1 MIPFDDPSI
10 QPDGSARILP
20 PQSLE
25 AEQAVLG
32 TILLQADA
40 LMQVVEIIK
49 AGDFYRDNHRV
60 IFTAM
65 LALFDR
71 REPHDLITVST
82 LLADQSKLESA
93 GGAAYLASLTDVIP
107 FTGTLV
113 HHARLIRQKSVL
125 RQLIRTSSEL
135 AARCYDAPHDID
147 ALIDDAERTIFEIAH
162 AKSGQAFQSIGQI
175 VPVAFTRIS
184 EQAARGDA
192 ITGTATGYADLDR
205 MTAGLQPAD
214 MIVLA
219 ARPSMGKT
227 ALAMNI
233 VQNVA
238 VIKKVPVAVFSLE
251 MSAQALA
258 MRMLCSVGKIDS
270 QRLRTG
276 RLLDSDWPRLQRAT
290 AQLSEAP
297 IYIDDT
303 SGMTALEMRA
313 KSRRLKAEHDLGL
326 IVVDYLQLMQGRG
339 NSENRVQEISEI
351 SRSLKAMAKELDVP
365 VLALSQ
371 LNRSLEHRDDRRPQ
385 LSDLRESGAIEQ
397 DADVILFIYRDE
409 VYNKSETNKNR
420 GIAEIIIGKQR
431 NGPTGTVRLSFLGQY
446 ASFEQY
452 TLRDEQ
458 PSQLPPESM
467 MDPELW
473 QQDMPDV

>member
-1 MIPFDDPSI
+1 MPAMDEFSP
-10 QPDGSARILP
+10 PNPRLLP
-20 PQSLE
+20 PQNLE

-32 TILLQADA
+32 TILIQPDA
-40 LMQVVEIIK
+40 LMQVLEIIK
-49 AGDFYRDNHRV
+49 AEDFYREAHRL
-60 IFTAM
+60 IFQAM
-65 LALFDR
+65 LNLFER
-71 REPHDLITVST
+71 REPPDLVTVGS
-82 LLADQSKLESA
+82 LLADQHRLDNV
-93 GGAAYLASLTDVIP
+93 GGMSYLASLTDVIP
-107 FTGTLV
+107 LTGTLL
-113 HHARLIRQKSVL
+113 HHARLIRRKSVL

-135 AARCYDAPHDID
+135 AARCYDAPSDID
-147 ALIDDAERTIFEIAH
+147 ELINDAERTIFEIAH
-162 AKSGQAFQSIGQI
+162 AKSGQAFQRIGDI
-175 VPVAFTRIS
+175 VPLAFDRIS
-184 EQAARGDA
+184 ERAERGES

-238 VIKKVPVAVFSLE
+238 VIQNIPVAVFSLE
-251 MSAQALA
+251 MSAQALT
-258 MRMLCSVGKIDS
+258 MRMLCSVGKIDA

-276 RLLDSDWPRLQRAT
+276 NLQDSDWPRLQRAT

-297 IYIDDT
+297 IFIDDT
-303 SGMTALEMRA
+303 SGLTALEMRA
-313 KSRRLKAEHDLGL
+313 KSRRLKSEHDLGL

-339 NSENRVQEISEI
+339 NSESRVQEVSEI

-371 LNRSLEHRDDRRPQ
+371 LNRSLESREDRRPQ

-409 VYNKSETNKNR
+409 VYNKSENNKNR

-431 NGPTGTVRLSFLGQY
+431 NGPTGTVKLSFLGQY
-446 ASFEQY
+446 TSFE
-452 TLRDEQ
+452 TLARQMDE
-458 PSQLPPESM
+458 PTGPPP
-467 MDPELW
+467 DA
-473 QQDMPDV
+473 MPDAGGWGDAPIP

>member
-1 MIPFDDPSI
+1 MPASDAPSPAYPAPAEARLLPPQNLEAEQTVLGSIMI
-10 QPDGSARILP
+10 QPDGILP
-20 PQSLE
+20 
-25 AEQAVLG
+25 
-32 TILLQADA
+32 
-40 LMQVVEIIK
+40 VVELLK
-49 AGDFYRDNHRV
+49 TEDFYREAHKT
-60 IFTAM
+60 IFAAM
-65 LALFDR
+65 LTLFDR
-71 REPHDLITVST
+71 REPQDLVTVSS
-82 LLADQSKLESA
+82 LLADQHKLEA
-93 GGAAYLASLTDVIP
+93 VGGMSYLASLTDVIP
-107 FTGTLV
+107 LTGTLI

-125 RQLIRTSSEL
+125 RRIIKTSGDL
-135 AARCYDAPHDID
+135 AARCYDSPQDVD
-147 ALIDDAERTIFEIAH
+147 ALVDDAERAIFEIAH
-162 AKSGQAFQSIGQI
+162 ARAGQAFQSLAEL
-175 VPVAFTRIS
+175 VPPTFDRIS
-184 EQAARGDA
+184 ERAELGET

-214 MIVLA
+214 LVILA

-238 VIKKVPVAVFSLE
+238 LLRKIPVAVFSLE
-251 MSAQALA
+251 MSAVALT

-276 RLLDSDWPRLQRAT
+276 NLQDSDWPRLQRAT
-290 AQLSEAP
+290 AQLAEAP
-297 IYIDDT
+297 VYIDDT
-303 SGMTALEMRA
+303 SGLNALEMRA
-313 KSRRLKAEHDLGL
+313 KSRRLKAEQGNLGL

-339 NSENRVQEISEI
+339 HNESRVQEISEI

-371 LNRSLEHRDDRRPQ
+371 LNRNLESRDDRRPQ

-431 NGPTGTVRLSFLGQY
+431 NGPTGTIKLSYLGQY
-446 ASFEQY
+446 TSFEQY
-452 TLRDEQ
+452 TPRTDDGQ
-458 PSQLPPESM
+458 GPPPDAAEGWE
-467 MDPELW
+467 P
-473 QQDMPDV
+473 MP